1 MPTPRAR
8 HIPQLLD
15 IHAEDLA
22 FLWSQRRDALDSPE
36 QTLRDFAG
44 LTERIEA
51 HIQGLLVAPPDA
63 LAARLQTA
71 LESGDRDDVFAAA
84 IAALRC
90 GDAAAASSVIVEFS
104 RAAGPALLGL
114 RDALGQ
120 AGASRFAGELSNA
133 LANARP
139 AVAAAAAVALANH
152 KRLAPDAPGLE
163 RLLLAEDGAVCA
175 QAWAAA
181 WRADRHLAVAQA
193 ATTQSA
199 TAQAA
204 TRAGNAPRPYREA
217 LVRPEAAIRHEAWA
231 SAAWSGFAQA
241 ITPLRKAAADG
252 DTVALRWLCVLG
264 TAEDTKAIGAA
275 TMALADAA
283 ARCAALARF
292 GHPAVL
298 PTLVRWMEGD
308 DAVQAHAAGQAFTRI
323 TGTGIQGERRTLP
336 VPDDADD
343 IDREMAPLVWMP
355 DAAKA
360 RRILEEHGPKW
371 STGTRWCAGRRM
383 DGPISAEDLAAL
395 DLHAR
400 WDAAARAAFAG
411 RPISAPPP
419 IV

>member
-22 FLWSQRRDALDSPE
+22 YLWSQRREALHSAE
-36 QTLRDFAG
+36 QTLRDFAA
-44 LTERIEA
+44 LSERIDA
-51 HIQGLLVAPPDA
+51 HVQGLLVAPPDA
-63 LAARLQTA
+63 LVARLQAA
-71 LESGDRDDVFAAA
+71 LASAERDEVFAAA
-84 IAALRC
+84 VAALRC
-90 GDAAAASSVIVEFS
+90 DEAGATSQVIAEFS

-120 AGASRFAGELSNA
+120 AGSAGVVDELRNA
-133 LANARP
+133 LANAKP

-152 KRLAPDAPGLE
+152 KRLASDAPGLE
-163 RLLLAEDGAVCA
+163 RLLLDGDAAVCA

-181 WRADRHLAVAQA
+181 WRADRHA
-193 ATTQSA
+193 AA
-199 TAQAA
+199 AQAA
-204 TRAGNAPRPYREA
+204 TRAASAPRPYREVLA
-217 LVRPEAAIRHEAWA
+217 RPEAAIRHEAWA
-231 SAAWSGFAQA
+231 SAAWSGLAQA
-241 ITPLRKAAADG
+241 IAALRKGAAEG
-252 DTVALRWLCVLG
+252 DTVAVHWLTVLG
-264 TAEDTKAIGAA
+264 SAEDIKTIGGAA
-275 TMALADAA
+275 MALPAPQP
-283 ARCAALARF
+283 RCAALARF

-308 DAVQAHAAGQAFTRI
+308 DAMQAHAAGAAFMRV
-323 TGTGIQGERRTLP
+323 TGTEIHGERRTLP
-336 VPDDADD
+336 VPDDADE

-360 RRILEEHGPKW
+360 RRLLEEHGQKW
-371 STGTRWCAGRRM
+371 NAGTRWCAGRCM
-383 DGPISAEDLAAL
+383 DGPLSAEDLAPL
-395 DLHAR
+395 DLQAR